1 MGKGKASKVKRKEES
16 GLKIDFSPLFFS
28 RDTFEKSEG
37 KGKITWDEKIF
48 KIRLFKMI
56 FPITIITRLSCME
69 EVGFS
74 FRKNKRRRRKNVNK
88 KNLFLQF
95 CLSPVEIN
103 LFASSSTTLIFP
115 TTLLNSGLIH
125 IYIFLFYYK
134 RFKS

>member
-56 FPITIITRLSCME
+56 FPITITRLSCME

-74 FRKNKRRRRKNVNK
+74 FRKNKRRRRKREGEAMGKEKWN
-88 KNLFLQF
+88 
-95 CLSPVEIN
+95 EIIRKMK
-103 LFASSSTTLIFP
+103 AS
-115 TTLLNSGLIH
+115 
-125 IYIFLFYYK
+125 
-134 RFKS
+134 KS